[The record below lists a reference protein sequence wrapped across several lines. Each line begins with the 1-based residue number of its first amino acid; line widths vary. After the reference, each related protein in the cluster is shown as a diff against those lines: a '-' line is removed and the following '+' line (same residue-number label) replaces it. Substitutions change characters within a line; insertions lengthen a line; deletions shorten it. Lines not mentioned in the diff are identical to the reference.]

1 MFSIS
6 QPYAANGSQNVPNRL
21 PPLSAL
27 RAFESAARHRSF
39 KKAAAEL
46 YVSPAAISHQ
56 IHALEDYLGV
66 QLFVRLNRGL
76 NLTDVARAALPRI
89 SDGFQSLGAGVDLMR
104 ATDGAVTL
112 SVCSGPAFAAK
123 WLVPRLHR
131 FAAANPDIDVRIA
144 ASMHAVDGHHAEA
157 HAVDED
163 SNSHASADVE
173 IRFGG
178 GAYAGYTVDKLLPV
192 NLVPV
197 CSPKLMAGA
206 HALRTAHDLGHHTLL
221 HDDAVAALEGQ
232 PDWSA
237 WLRLANA
244 TEINPS
250 RGAHFTHGALA
261 LQAAA
266 DGLGVALAMD
276 VLAAADIAA
285 GRLVAP
291 FAIQVPLPLA
301 YYVVSPGTSAQ
312 RPHVAAFRAWLLH
325 EAEGTQ
331 RHVQGD
337 LVSA

>member
-6 QPYAANGSQNVPNRL
+6 QPHAANGSQNVPNRL

-104 ATDGAVTL
+104 ETDGAATL

-131 FAAANPDIDVRIA
+131 FTAANPDIDVRIA
-144 ASMHAVDGHHAEA
+144 ASM

-178 GAYAGYTVDKLLPV
+178 GAYAGYAVDKLLPV

-197 CSPKLMAGA
+197 CSPKLLAGE
-206 HALRTAHDLGHHTLL
+206 HALRTAHDLCHHTLL

-237 WLRLANA
+237 WLRLADA

-291 FAIQVPLPLA
+291 FAIQVPLALA
-301 YYVVSPGTSAQ
+301 YYVVSPGASAQ
-312 RPHVAAFRAWLLH
+312 RPHVAAFRAWLLR
-325 EAEGTQ
+325 EAEGAQ
-331 RHVQGD
+331 RHAQGD